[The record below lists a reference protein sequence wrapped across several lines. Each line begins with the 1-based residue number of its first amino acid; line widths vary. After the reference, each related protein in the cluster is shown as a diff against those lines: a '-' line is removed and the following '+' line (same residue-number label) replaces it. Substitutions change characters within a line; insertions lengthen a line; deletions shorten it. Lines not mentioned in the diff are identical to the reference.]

1 MGLGGVIP
9 PTVEGVS
16 RSSILLDGSGDRPTS
31 QLYIWIPYGEPALGR
46 RGVRTHR
53 HTLMVEKDATGVT
66 RTVLHDNVEDP
77 YQPVNIA
84 EERTDLVRE
93 LMETELNPWLE
104 KTGDPWLGS

>member
-1 MGLGGVIP
+1 MVQDGAS
-9 PTVEGVS
+9 TVEGVS
-16 RSSILLDGSGDRPTS
+16 HASILRDGVGDRPTS

-66 RTVLHDNVEDP
+66 RTVLHDNGEDP
-77 YQPVNIA
+77 YQLENIA
-84 EERTDLVRE
+84 EERPDLVQE

-104 KTGDPWLGS
+104 KTRDPWLGA